1 MLVII
6 AVLANVPSMNTLDA
20 MVFYFLGTIV
30 GLFGRLFDERNV
42 DTVFEASPRISRV
55 KLKAPAHQIKK
66 VEAGAKERLDKGFL
80 LLLSGALFKPLQ
92 NCFTQALSCPL
103 AVYRHPGSGRHRWGS
118 RPP

>member
-42 DTVFEASPRISRV
+42 DTVFEASPKISRV

-80 LLLSGALFKPLQ
+80 FCYSVSFSSHFKTALHRLLVA
-92 NCFTQALSCPL
+92 
-103 AVYRHPGSGRHRWGS
+103 H
-118 RPP
+118 